1 MIAVTTFSQRD
12 PKWANIKLGFPV
24 KYTDADGKEKTYT
37 TTIGQ
42 SGCTITSLS
51 SLISYVYQETYTPDK
66 VNEILK
72 GVGGFVGPLV
82 LWSRIPLAFG
92 KLKWIKRVYS
102 YNNLE
107 TSYYVYVRKMPVLV
121 EVNAA
126 KIGAPRHWVLFL
138 GNQKMLDPWD
148 GTIKGTN
155 TYPPTGEAFIQK
167 A

>member
-1 MIAVTTFSQRD
+1 MIPVTTFSQRD
-12 PKWANIKLGFPV
+12 PKWANKYVGFSKLTFKNV
-24 KYTDADGKEKTYT
+24 
-37 TTIGQ
+37 
-42 SGCTITSLS
+42 GCTITALA

-66 VNEILK
+66 VNEMLK
-72 GVGGFVGPLV
+72 GANGFVGALV
-82 LWSRIPLAFG
+82 LWNRIPVAFN

-107 TSYYVYVRKMPVLV
+107 TSLYVYAKKMPVLV

-126 KIGAPRHWVLFL
+126 RIGASRHWVLFL
-138 GNQKMLDPWD
+138 GSQKELDPWD
-148 GTIKGTN
+148 GTIKSTA